1 MLLVNESQVDSC
13 GYKLTDWQLYVCCC
27 IFFMD
32 FIKATSDI
40 SNIISVELNYQ
51 KRLKIITR
59 SYALKK
65 SLKFCRQSLYDY
77 VGILSCLIFL
87 LSYLVSYY
95 VQSEYNNNKHDNIF
109 KSEAFKNQKKGQKS
123 LLCSGI

>member
-1 MLLVNESQVDSC
+1 
-13 GYKLTDWQLYVCCC
+13 
-27 IFFMD
+27 MD
-32 FIKATSDI
+32 FIKATTDI

-59 SYALKK
+59 SYTLKK
-65 SLKFCRQSLYDY
+65 SLKISRQSLYDY

-109 KSEAFKNQKKGQKS
+109 KSEAFKNQTKGQ
-123 LLCSGI
+123 

>member
-1 MLLVNESQVDSC
+1 
-13 GYKLTDWQLYVCCC
+13 
-27 IFFMD
+27 MD

-40 SNIISVELNYQ
+40 SNIKSVELNYQ
-51 KRLKIITR
+51 KILEIITR
-59 SYALKK
+59 SYTLKK

-95 VQSEYNNNKHDNIF
+95 VQSEYNNNKFHNIL
-109 KSEAFKNQKKGQKS
+109 KGEAFKNQNKGQKS
-123 LLCSGI
+123 LLYSGI